1 MLIKFWLNNL
11 INYIK
16 TKIKKKNI
24 KLGYIFKRFI
34 I

>member
-16 TKIKKKNI
+16 TKIKKNI

>member
-16 TKIKKKNI
+16 TKIKKKKYKI
-24 KLGYIFKRFI
+24 RLHI
-34 I
+34 